1 MSSSFVLR
9 YSLGNIVVTQA
20 NLNTQTSLSL
30 PGNNYVE
37 YGAPVDQNMLSML
50 ENFASDQPPP
60 RAIPGQLWYDNTTRV
75 LKLNVSG
82 NTVAVWANVGTGG
95 TGGNGTPGGANGTIQ
110 FNDNDAFNGSTN
122 FTFNASSNT
131 VTLGGVMDAT
141 AYLGDG
147 GLLSNISNY
156 SNSNIANYLPVYNG
170 PILASDI
177 DVTGNLTVQ
186 SDIIH
191 EGNIIN
197 DGNITVSGNIQSNV
211 GVITDE
217 IISRTSDVYV
227 RGTGANGTI
236 HLYPSGNGI
245 VDVGNAQ
252 IGNMQQIPNDALDA
266 TSKYYVDLVGQGIK
280 PKFPCDYATT
290 INLSATYFNGPGND
304 GLDATLTSTVN
315 EVLTVDSANP
325 TVGQR
330 ILVDS
335 QTNAVE
341 NGIYV
346 VTDVGSG
353 ATAWILTRSVDSST
367 ASELPDGTFVFVD
380 NGATK
385 ADTGWVLITDVTTV
399 GIDPQTWHQIA
410 QASSYVGGVG
420 INVVGT
426 TINLSNTSVTS
437 GTYGNGRL
445 VPRVTVNDQGQI
457 TNILI
462 EPIEA
467 AGANNQVQFNVN
479 DEFSGSAN
487 LIYDDSSQTLT
498 VLGNVSANFFLGD
511 GGFLTNVSSG
521 SNYSNSNVA
530 NYLPVYSGN
539 ILSNNVIVTG
549 NLTVETDIVHEGNF
563 TNDGDMSVSGSLSAG
578 NITAGDRLNANIV
591 SISNSVSV
599 TGNITAGNA
608 DLGNSVRANF
618 FVGDGRFL
626 SNVGSGGYSN
636 SNVVNLLNTGLA
648 GNIIPATDI
657 AYDLG
662 SDTKR
667 WNELYLSGNTIFLGN
682 TELSTIGSQFRINGQ
697 PVIVDTGSEDI
708 ITTGNIIA
716 NNITATG
723 NLTIDVDIL
732 HEGNLINDGNLE
744 VTGNI
749 TADEQVITDEVVS
762 KTGDVYIR
770 ATGNIGTIHLDT
782 SGNGIVD
789 VNNSVVG
796 NMKAIPTD
804 ALDATSK
811 YYVDLVGQ
819 GIKPKF
825 PCDYATTVNLSAT
838 YDNGTDGVGA
848 TLTSTVNETL
858 TTDGANPTVGQRVLV
873 DSQTNPTENGIY
885 SVTDTGSGSTPWILT
900 RATDA
905 DTIGDL
911 PDGTFVFV
919 DNGTTKADTGWVL
932 ITQVSEIGTDPQ
944 VWHQI
949 AQASSYIG
957 GVGINIAGTVINL
970 ANTSVDSGTYGNG
983 RSIPTITVNDQ
994 GQLTSVS
1001 VAPVEAIGAN
1011 TAVQY
1016 NKNDELAGSSSFTFD
1031 DANNVLQVV
1040 GNVQATFFKGDGGLL
1055 SNIAAPYGNTNV
1067 ATFLNSYL
1075 PQYTGDLGTPNVS
1088 PVRAIYAGNYFYA
1101 NGAPFSGGGGLS
1113 RLGLIVMWSGTV
1125 NDIPPGWQLCDG
1137 TNGTPDLRD
1146 RFIIGAGNAYDIGS
1160 TGGSTTITTN
1170 NLPSHNHSLT
1180 EVSVG
1185 IGGTTGPAGG
1195 HQHIQ
1200 AGAPSENSN
1209 PRYPFGQSGVNG
1221 SDKQTSGGVYTV
1233 PLPLTN
1239 GVGDHT
1245 HSFNTTATLS
1255 GTTGNTGGGQPYTP
1269 PYYAL
1274 AFIMNLSDTG
1284 GGGGGGDYGN
1294 ANVITL
1300 LNTGLAGNI
1309 IPAAE
1314 TYNLGSSANRWNDLY
1329 LSGNAIFLGTTQL
1342 SSTTEQLLVNG
1353 TPVILNTGTEDITT
1367 TGNIVANNITA
1378 TGNLTIDVDILHE
1391 GNLINDGNLEV
1402 TGNITADEQVITDEV
1417 VSKTGDIYIR
1427 ANGATGTIHLDTSGN
1442 GIIDA
1447 ANSQIGN
1454 LAQIPQDSLDATS
1467 KYYVDLVGQG
1477 IKPKFPCD
1485 YATTVNLSA
1494 TYNNGTAGVGATLTA
1509 TASEVLTVDGANPTV
1524 AQRVL
1529 VDSQTNSV
1537 ENGIYVV
1544 TDVGSGA
1551 TPWILTRAT
1560 DADTVSDLPDGTFVF
1575 VDDGATK
1582 ADTGWVLIT
1591 DVTEVGV
1598 SPQTWHQI
1606 AQASSYVGGVGINV
1620 TGTTINLANTSVTA
1634 GTYGNGRSIPTITVN
1649 DQGQLTSVSVTSVE
1663 AAGANSTVQYNKG
1676 DALTASSSFTFDDT
1690 TDVLQVVGNIEATF
1704 FKGDGGLLS
1713 NIASPYGNANV
1724 ATFLPTYTGDLGT
1737 ANTTPI
1743 NAIYASNY
1751 FYANGAPFAGGGGD
1765 PMARIGSIVMW
1776 SGSVAEIPT
1785 GWQLCDGSNGTPDL
1799 RDRFIVAAG
1808 GSYTA
1813 GTTGGSTTITV
1824 NNLPSHSHTLSSL
1837 SAGVSGTTGGGGAHS
1852 HGVND
1857 PGHAHAQVGYV
1868 TGDRFLYSG
1877 GGGNPGIGI
1886 PSSASVNTGAN
1897 GTGIG
1902 IAGVG
1907 DHTHPF
1913 SGTVTIDGQNTGNTG
1928 DGQPYLPPY
1937 YALAFIMN
1945 LSDKGGGE
1953 QGPPGPQ
1960 GPVGA
1965 QGPQG
1970 SAGSIGP
1977 QGPQG
1982 PAGDTGSRGPTGSTG
1997 PQGPAGPPGTTSWSG
2012 ITGKPT
2018 TVAGF
2023 GITDAVNTTTS
2034 QTINGLKTFNNG
2046 LNTTGIVSPAHN
2058 FHPFDS
2064 LYQISAGTNIV
2075 VAINNQTAAIF
2086 QPGGNFTI
2094 VGTQAF
2100 KPGGGAWADS
2110 SDARLKENI
2119 VPLTNSLDKLKQLNP
2134 VSYTWKYDC
2143 PYSSN
2148 VGFIAQ
2154 DVEQV
2159 IPSAVSESDP
2169 TEEQSK
2175 FIPAGESVLNIGWKN
2190 DIFAYMI
2197 GAIKELSDKVDQ
2209 LTNEINILKDGKQ

>member
-9 YSLGNIVVTQA
+9 YSLGNIVVTPA
-20 NLNTQTSLSL
+20 SLNTQTSLSL

-50 ENFASDQPPP
+50 ENFADDQPPP
-60 RAIPGQLWYDNTTRV
+60 RAIPGQLWYDTNAKV
-75 LKLNVSG
+75 LKLNVSS

-95 TGGNGTPGGANGTIQ
+95 GGNGGTPGGANGTVQ
-110 FNDNDAFNGSTN
+110 FNDNGVLNGSTN

-131 VTLGGVMDAT
+131 VTLGGVMDAV

-170 PILASDI
+170 PILASDVT
-177 DVTGNLTVQ
+177 VTGNLTVQ

-191 EGNIIN
+191 EGNIVN
-197 DGNITVSGNIQSNV
+197 DGDITASGNIQANTGIV
-211 GVITDE
+211 TDSVTSLTGDVT
-217 IISRTSDVYV
+217 ISA
-227 RGTGANGTI
+227 TGANGNIYIDPTG
-236 HLYPSGNGI
+236 PNGLI
-245 VDVGNAQ
+245 DVGNTRISNLAQ
-252 IGNMQQIPNDALDA
+252 IPASSTDA

-290 INLSATYFNGPGND
+290 VNLTATYFNGPAND
-304 GLDATLTSTVN
+304 GFDATLTATIN
-315 EVLTVDSANP
+315 GLLTVDGTNP

-335 QTNAVE
+335 QTDPVE

-346 VTDVGSG
+346 VTDTGSVG
-353 ATAWILTRSVDSST
+353 TPWILTRSADASV

-380 NGATK
+380 NGDTK
-385 ADTGWVLITDVTTV
+385 ADTGWVLISDVTTV

-410 QASSYVGGVG
+410 QASSYVAGVG
-420 INVVGT
+420 IDITGT
-426 TINLSNTSVTS
+426 TISVANTGVTQ

-445 VPRVTVNDQGQI
+445 VPQITVNDQGQL
-457 TNILI
+457 TNIVV

-467 AGANNQVQFNVN
+467 AGANGQIQYN
-479 DEFSGSAN
+479 DGDSFAGSAN
-487 LIYDDSSQTLT
+487 LAYDDTVQTLT
-498 VLGNVSANFFLGD
+498 VLGNVSATYFLGD

-521 SNYSNSNVA
+521 SDYSNSNVA

-539 ILSNNVIVTG
+539 ILSNNVIITG
-549 NLTVETDIVHEGNF
+549 NLTVETDIIHEGDF
-563 TNDGDMSVSGSLSAG
+563 TNDGNMSVSGAFSAG
-578 NITAGDRLNANIV
+578 NITAGDRLNANTVTV
-591 SISNSVSV
+591 SNTVSV

-608 DLGNSVRANF
+608 DLGNAVRANF

-626 SNVGSGGYSN
+626 SNVAGAGYSN
-636 SNVVNLLNTGLA
+636 SNVTSLLETGLA

-657 AYDLG
+657 AYNLG

-682 TELSTIGSQFRINGQ
+682 TTLSTVGSQFSINGQ

-708 ITTGNIIA
+708 ITTGNIVA
-716 NNITATG
+716 KNITATG
-723 NLTIDVDIL
+723 NLVVDVDII

-749 TADEQVITDEVVS
+749 TADEQVITDELVS

-789 VNNSVVG
+789 VNNSVIG

-811 YYVDLVGQ
+811 FYVDLVGQ
-819 GIKPKF
+819 GIKPKV

-838 YDNGTDGVGA
+838 YDNGTSGVGA
-848 TLTSTVNETL
+848 TLTSTVNEVL
-858 TTDGANPTVGQRVLV
+858 TTDGSNPTAGQRVLV
-873 DSQTNPTENGIY
+873 DSQTNAAENGIY
-885 SVTDTGSGSTPWILT
+885 SVTDAGSGSTPWILT

-919 DNGTTKADTGWVL
+919 DNGATKADTGWVL
-932 ITQVSEIGTDPQ
+932 ITQVEEVGVSPQ
-944 VWHQI
+944 TWHQVS
-949 AQASSYIG
+949 QAASYSG
-957 GVGINIAGTVINL
+957 GVGINVVGTVINL

-1001 VAPVEAIGAN
+1001 VAPVEALGAN

-1016 NKNDELAGSSSFTFD
+1016 NKADQLAGSSSFTFD
-1031 DANNVLQVV
+1031 DANNILQVV
-1040 GNVQATFFKGDGGLL
+1040 GNVEATFFKGDGGLL
-1055 SNIAAPYGNTNV
+1055 SNIAAPYGNSNV
-1067 ATFLNSYL
+1067 ALFMNGYL
-1075 PQYTGDLGTPNVS
+1075 PDYTGDLGTANTN
-1088 PVRAIYAGNYFYA
+1088 PVRAIYASGYFFA
-1101 NGAPFSGGGGLS
+1101 NGAPF
-1113 RLGLIVMWSGTV
+1113 
-1125 NDIPPGWQLCDG
+1125 
-1137 TNGTPDLRD
+1137 
-1146 RFIIGAGNAYDIGS
+1146 
-1160 TGGSTTITTN
+1160 
-1170 NLPSHNHSLT
+1170 
-1180 EVSVG
+1180 
-1185 IGGTTGPAGG
+1185 
-1195 HQHIQ
+1195 
-1200 AGAPSENSN
+1200 
-1209 PRYPFGQSGVNG
+1209 
-1221 SDKQTSGGVYTV
+1221 
-1233 PLPLTN
+1233 
-1239 GVGDHT
+1239 
-1245 HSFNTTATLS
+1245 
-1255 GTTGNTGGGQPYTP
+1255 TGGGSQYS
-1269 PYYAL
+1269 
-1274 AFIMNLSDTG
+1274 NS
-1284 GGGGGGDYGN
+1284 
-1294 ANVITL
+1294 NVISL

-1309 IPAAE
+1309 VPAVG
-1314 TYNLGSSANRWNDLY
+1314 TYNLGSNTNRWSDLYGSNAIYLGSTTLSSAN
-1329 LSGNAIFLGTTQL
+1329 G
-1342 SSTTEQLLVNG
+1342 QLLING
-1353 TPVILNTGTEDITT
+1353 SPVILNTGTEDITT

-1402 TGNITADEQVITDEV
+1402 TGNITADEQVITDELT
-1417 VSKTGDIYIR
+1417 SKTGDIYIR
-1427 ANGATGTIHLDTSGN
+1427 ATGATGTIHLDTSGN

-1454 LAQIPQDSLDATS
+1454 LAQIPQDSLDAAS

-1477 IKPKFPCD
+1477 IKPKLPCD

-1494 TYNNGTAGVGATLTA
+1494 TYDNGTLGVGATLTA
-1509 TASEVLTVDGANPTV
+1509 TANGVLSVDGANPSV
-1524 AQRVL
+1524 GQRVL
-1529 VDSQTNSV
+1529 VDSQTAS
-1537 ENGIYVV
+1537 EQNGIYVV
-1544 TDVGSGA
+1544 TDVGSGS
-1551 TPWILTRAT
+1551 TPWILTRST

-1575 VDDGATK
+1575 VDNGDTK

-1606 AQASSYVGGVGINV
+1606 SQAASYSGGVGITV
-1620 TGTTINLANTSVTA
+1620 VGTTINLANTSVTA
-1634 GTYGNGRSIPTITVN
+1634 GTYGNGRSIPTVTVN
-1649 DQGQLTSVSVTSVE
+1649 DQGQLTSISTTPVE
-1663 AAGANSTVQYNKG
+1663 AAGANNAVQYNKG
-1676 DALTASSSFTFDDT
+1676 DALAGSSSFTFDDS
-1690 TDVLQVVGNIEATF
+1690 TDILTVVGNVEATF

-1713 NIASPYGNANV
+1713 NIAPPYANANV

-1737 ANTTPI
+1737 ANTSPV

-1751 FYANGAPFAGGGGD
+1751 FYANGQPFAGGGGD
-1765 PMARIGSIVMW
+1765 AMARIGSIVMW

-1813 GTTGGSTTITV
+1813 GTTGGSTTITE
-1824 NNLPSHSHTLSSL
+1824 NNLPSHNHTLSSL
-1837 SAGVSGTTGGGGAHS
+1837 SASVSGTTGGGGAHS
-1852 HGVND
+1852 HSIND
-1857 PGHAHAQVGYV
+1857 PGHFHSNGRTPLGATSGNNPNLSSVDSNTGTAV
-1868 TGDRFLYSG
+1868 TG
-1877 GGGNPGIGI
+1877 I
-1886 PSSASVNTGAN
+1886 SVN
-1897 GTGIG
+1897 
-1902 IAGVG
+1902 GVG

-1913 SGTVTIDGQNTGNTG
+1913 SGTVTLDGQNTGNTG
-1928 DGQPYLPPY
+1928 GGQPYLPPY

-1960 GPVGA
+1960 GPAGA
-1965 QGPQG
+1965 TGPQG
-1970 SAGSIGP
+1970 PAGATGP

-1982 PAGDTGSRGPTGSTG
+1982 PAGDTGPRGPTGATG
-1997 PQGPAGPPGTTSWSG
+1997 PQGPAGPPGTTTWSG

-2018 TVAGF
+2018 TLAGY
-2023 GITDAVNTTTS
+2023 GITDAVNTTS
-2034 QTINGLKTFNNG
+2034 AQTINGLKTFNNG
-2046 LNTTGIVSPAHN
+2046 INTTGIVSPAHN

-2064 LYQISAGTNIV
+2064 LYQISAGNNIV
-2075 VAINNQTAAIF
+2075 VAINNLTAAIF

-2094 VGTQAF
+2094 AGSTAF
-2100 KPGGGAWADS
+2100 KPGGGAWSDS
-2110 SDARLKENI
+2110 SDARLKQDVE
-2119 VPLTNSLDKLKQLNP
+2119 PLTGALDKLKQLNP
-2134 VSYTWKYDC
+2134 VSFKWSYDNQ
-2143 PYSSN
+2143 YSPT

-2154 DVEQV
+2154 DVKQV
-2159 IPSAVSESDP
+2159 FSTAVSETEP
-2169 TEEQSK
+2169 TEEQK
-2175 FIPAGESVLNIGWKN
+2175 PFIPEGEQVLNVGWKN

-2209 LTNEINILKDGKQ
+2209 LTNEINTLKNSKQ